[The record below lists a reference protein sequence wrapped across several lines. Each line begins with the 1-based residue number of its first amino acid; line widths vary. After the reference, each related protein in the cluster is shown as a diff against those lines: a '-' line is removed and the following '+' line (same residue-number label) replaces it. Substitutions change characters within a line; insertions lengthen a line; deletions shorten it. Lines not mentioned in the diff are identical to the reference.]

1 MFCGLLNLHCT
12 YTLTTKEENTF
23 KNQDGVPGIQ
33 ASAME
38 PGGHCAGVFRHI
50 PVLLRTGIF

>member
-50 PVLLRTGIF
+50 PASLRT